1 MNISDYFFTTKQAS
15 EILGINRITIW
26 RWMKQGKIETQQVGR
41 EILIPKWQI
50 ELLKQEDSETA
61 GRAT

>member
-1 MNISDYFFTTKQAS
+1 VNISDYFFTTKQAS